1 MNSRKNTSI
10 NVDHCEIYYEFNIKK
25 VEFGNESV
33 WLRLPPRGGRPGNT
47 VKRMNF
53 VLSFDVKNSDQGL
66 EMVKDAIEFLVFT
79 TTKKR
84 KRSS

>member
-1 MNSRKNTSI
+1 
-10 NVDHCEIYYEFNIKK
+10 
-25 VEFGNESV
+25 
-33 WLRLPPRGGRPGNT
+33 
-47 VKRMNF
+47 MNF